1 MVAVLRTE
9 GLTKTFGA
17 LMAVKALDL
26 EVQEGDIFGF
36 LGLNGAG
43 KTTTLRMVLRLIRPD
58 MGRVHLFGKDTEDS
72 FLDSF
77 ARIGALV
84 ESPSL
89 YPYLT
94 GRKNLELLGRL
105 SGGVDAA
112 RVQWVLEEVGLAAR
126 ADSRVR
132 TYSQGMR
139 QRLGIA
145 QALVHRPK
153 LVFLDEPTNGLD
165 PHGITDM
172 RKLIGRLAKE
182 EGITFVIS
190 SHLLYE
196 VELICNRIAVLR
208 EGGLAVQGEVTR
220 LLAEAGGRVRLVARP
235 AEVAKR
241 VLLQRGFST
250 LVEGDDGAFEFEGG
264 RDGLGALNAALVAA
278 GAEVSELAPRALS
291 LEEYFV
297 RLHRTEA

>member
-165 PHGITDM
+165 PHGIT
-172 RKLIGRLAKE
+172 
-182 EGITFVIS
+182 
-190 SHLLYE
+190 
-196 VELICNRIAVLR
+196 
-208 EGGLAVQGEVTR
+208 
-220 LLAEAGGRVRLVARP
+220 
-235 AEVAKR
+235 
-241 VLLQRGFST
+241 
-250 LVEGDDGAFEFEGG
+250 
-264 RDGLGALNAALVAA
+264 
-278 GAEVSELAPRALS
+278 
-291 LEEYFV
+291 
-297 RLHRTEA
+297 

>member
-1 MVAVLRTE
+1 MAAVLRTE
-9 GLTKTFGA
+9 GLTKTFGPIH
-17 LMAVKALDL
+17 AVQGLDL
-26 EVQEGDIFGF
+26 EVQEGDIFGL

-58 MGRVHLFGKDTEDS
+58 SGRVQLFGKDTEES
-72 FLDSF
+72 FLASF
-77 ARIGALV
+77 AHIGALV
-84 ESPSL
+84 ESPAL

-105 SGGVDAA
+105 SGGVDSD
-112 RVQWVLEEVGLAAR
+112 RIQRVLEDVGLAAR

-145 QALVHRPK
+145 QALVHRPR

-165 PHGITDM
+165 PHGITEI
-172 RKLIGRLAKE
+172 RKLIVRLAKE

-196 VELICNRIAVLR
+196 VELICNRIAIVR
-208 EGGLAVQGEVTR
+208 EGRLAVQGEVER

-235 AEVAKR
+235 AEVAQR
-241 VLLQRGFST
+241 VLAERG
-250 LVEGDDGAFEFEGG
+250 VGPIVVGDDGAFEFDGG
-264 RDGLGALNAALVAA
+264 RERLGALNAALVAA
-278 GAEVSELAPRALS
+278 GAEVSEIAPRALT

>member
-9 GLTKTFGA
+9 GLTKAFGPI
-17 LMAVKALDL
+17 LAVEGVDL
-26 EVQEGDIFGF
+26 EVQEGDVFGF

-58 MGRVHLFGKDTEDS
+58 LGRVSLFGRDTQES

-84 ESPSL
+84 ESPAL

-105 SGGVDAA
+105 SGGVDPA
-112 RVQWVLEEVGLAAR
+112 RVQEVLEQVGLAAR
-126 ADSRVR
+126 ADTRVR

-145 QALVHRPK
+145 QALVHRPR

-165 PHGITDM
+165 PQGITDM
-172 RKLIGRLAKE
+172 RNLIVRLSKE
-182 EGITFVIS
+182 DGITFVIS

-208 EGGLAVQGEVTR
+208 QGRLAVQGEVAQ
-220 LLAEAGGRVRLVARP
+220 LLAASGSKVRLVARP
-235 AEVAKR
+235 ADRAAALLAEKGVGVVA
-241 VLLQRGFST
+241 
-250 LVEGDDGAFEFEGG
+250 EGNGGALEFDAPPE
-264 RDGLGALNAALVAA
+264 RLGALNAALVGA
-278 GAEVSELAPRALS
+278 GVEVSELSPRALT

-297 RLHRTEA
+297 RLHRT

>member
-17 LMAVKALDL
+17 FVAVRALDL

-58 MGRVHLFGKDTEDS
+58 AGRVHLFGQDTEES
-72 FLDSF
+72 FLDAF
-77 ARIGALV
+77 GRIGALV

-112 RVQWVLEEVGLAAR
+112 RIQRILEEVGLAAR
-126 ADSRVR
+126 GDSRVR

-145 QALVHRPK
+145 QALVHSPR

-172 RKLIGRLAKE
+172 RKLIVRLAKE

-208 EGGLAVQGEVTR
+208 EGRLAVQGEVNK
-220 LLAEAGGRVRLVARP
+220 LLAEAGGRVRLRARP
-235 AEVAKR
+235 ADVARR
-241 VLLQRGFST
+241 VLLDKGIGAFA
-250 LVEGDDGAFEFEGG
+250 EGDDGAFEFEGA
-264 RDGLGALNAALVAA
+264 RDGLGALNAALVHA
-278 GAEVSELAPRALS
+278 GAEVSELAPRALT

-297 RLHRTEA
+297 RLHSTEA